1 MKRKSLLTIL
11 AIALVFV
18 LSLSVL
24 TACDKNKHEFS
35 SEWKFDETNHWHE
48 CTTKKHTD
56 TTEKTPHVF
65 TWTEKTPA
73 GVHTDKVEKGVCE
86 CGYETERTIPD
97 TATHAYGGE
106 WKKDASGHWHEST
119 CDAKAPTHE
128 VMKSDFAEHTFD
140 EGTVTKPADYGVVG
154 EKKFTCTKC
163 GYEKTETIDALGAKD
178 NEIKLVEGKTLGKE
192 YDGEVVSITKGDFV
206 IEGNRTPTFMF
217 KVKGADDNTY
227 AATAPKK
234 AGEYTVKVSV
244 AATAEWKEAEKT
256 FDFAITAKPL
266 TAEGTKVYDGTDGLS
281 ANLSGVVSGD
291 DITATVTMESKNVGA
306 AVKEVM
312 LAGAAKD
319 NYTLSPT
326 DVDASI
332 TAKPLTATASKVYDG
347 TNTIADIIPEGVCEG
362 EEVKVIVFMSNK
374 NAGSIVTSL
383 LLEGKDKDN
392 YQIDQANVAASIT
405 PMTVTVEWE
414 KEYDN
419 SNIFTG
425 EPVGMLEGDDVTV
438 TVTMQSAN
446 VGAAVQSFELTGKD
460 AVNYSLAREDVTAEI
475 VKADIEFEISNASA
489 FTEFFVGA
497 TNIPD
502 PETNY
507 VEIGDGYGEKTI
519 VWEKRLEGGVWSRTL
534 TKEEVR
540 NEKTGTY
547 QVRVQYAEGTNYRSA
562 VTDYVGFT
570 VNVKERT
577 LSVKNFTGKT
587 YDGTPVA
594 NFTYAA
600 LEDFVEITD
609 ISGVSD
615 ITSPYDGE
623 KYLEFRKKGEEI
635 YTKITSTNIPK
646 NAAEYEYRIGITAT
660 EEWEAAVSE
669 VKTFTIAQVE
679 IKLEKGYV
687 ATSAI
692 LQNGD
697 LLYLATHS
705 PVAGEKVALR
715 LVNGKAGL
723 ELNDTNSNYVKS
735 NQKKQV
741 SVQNNLDCFKLV
753 AISTAKVSNYKIVKD
768 PKLTSVEITVAPSE
782 KGISSQIQE
791 VWNGSESQK
800 WIDTSVRSGYFMV
813 GQTVI
818 AYDSTGTKLFEA
830 KIVKVHVGIGMS
842 SKLSPS
848 GCVIPSD
855 GMVRIDIDI
864 TGVTYTSAK
873 GGYLRVK

>member
-1 MKRKSLLTIL
+1 MKSWILSHKILSIVLACVMAAGVTCAVVLPVSLRH
-11 AIALVFV
+11 
-18 LSLSVL
+18 
-24 TACDKNKHEFS
+24 KHEFS
-35 SEWKFDETNHWHE
+35 AEWTTDETYHWHE
-48 CTTKKHTD
+48 CKG
-56 TTEKTPHVF
+56 EKCNEVSDKAAHVF
-65 TWTEKTPA
+65 DKEIVSERYLASAATYTDAAKYYKSCFCGVKGTETFA
-73 GVHTDKVEKGVCE
+73 NG
-86 CGYETERTIPD
+86 
-97 TATHAYGGE
+97 
-106 WKKDASGHWHEST
+106 SSLS
-119 CDAKAPTHE
+119 AKE
-128 VMKSDFAEHTFD
+128 N
-140 EGTVTKPADYGVVG
+140 VVG
-154 EKKFTCTKC
+154 LK
-163 GYEKTETIDALGAKD
+163 
-178 NEIKLVEGKTLGKE
+178 EGVTLGKV
-192 YDGEVVSITKGDFV
+192 YDGEACALDAEEITRNGDGEV
-206 IEGNRTPTFMF
+206 TVTYRR
-217 KVKGADDNTY
+217 KDGADFEN
-227 AATAPKK
+227 TAPKNV
-234 AGEYTVKVSV
+234 GEYTVKVSV

-256 FDFAITAKPL
+256 FDFA
-266 TAEGTKVYDGTDGLS
+266 
-281 ANLSGVVSGD
+281 
-291 DITATVTMESKNVGA
+291 
-306 AVKEVM
+306 
-312 LAGAAKD
+312 
-319 NYTLSPT
+319 
-326 DVDASI
+326 I

-405 PMTVTVEWE
+405 PRTVTVEWE

-460 AVNYSLAREDVTAEI
+460 AGNYSLAAEDVTAEI
-475 VKADIEFEISNASA
+475 VKADIEFKISNASA

-540 NEKTGTY
+540 NGKTGTY
-547 QVRVQYAEGTNYRSA
+547 QVCVQYAEGTNYRSA

-570 VNVKERT
+570 VNVKPRT
-577 LSVKNFTGKT
+577 LAVKNFTGKT

-600 LEDFVEITD
+600 LEDLVEITD

-705 PVAGEKVALR
+705 SVAGEKVALR

>member
-1 MKRKSLLTIL
+1 MKSWILSHKILSIVLACVMAAGVTCAVVLPVSLRH
-11 AIALVFV
+11 
-18 LSLSVL
+18 
-24 TACDKNKHEFS
+24 KHEFS
-35 SEWKFDETNHWHE
+35 AEWTTDETYHWHE
-48 CTTKKHTD
+48 CKD
-56 TTEKTPHVF
+56 EKCNEVSDKAAHVF
-65 TWTEKTPA
+65 DKEIVSERYLASAATYTDAAKYYKSCVCGVKGTETFA
-73 GVHTDKVEKGVCE
+73 NG
-86 CGYETERTIPD
+86 
-97 TATHAYGGE
+97 
-106 WKKDASGHWHEST
+106 SSLS
-119 CDAKAPTHE
+119 AKE
-128 VMKSDFAEHTFD
+128 N
-140 EGTVTKPADYGVVG
+140 VVG
-154 EKKFTCTKC
+154 LK
-163 GYEKTETIDALGAKD
+163 
-178 NEIKLVEGKTLGKE
+178 EGVKLGKV
-192 YDGEVVSITKGDFV
+192 YDGEACALDAEEITRNGDGEV
-206 IEGNRTPTFMF
+206 TVTYRRI
-217 KVKGADDNTY
+217 GADFEN
-227 AATAPKK
+227 TAPKNV
-234 AGEYTVKVSV
+234 GEYTVKVSV

-266 TAEGTKVYDGTDGLS
+266 TAEGTKLYDGTDGLS
-281 ANLSGVVSGD
+281 VNLSGVVSGD
-291 DITATVTMESKNVGA
+291 DVTATVTMESKNVGA
-306 AVKEVM
+306 AVKEVI

-374 NAGSIVTSL
+374 NAGSVVTSL

-392 YQIDQANVAASIT
+392 YQIDQSNVAASIT

-446 VGAAVQSFELTGKD
+446 VGAAVQSFEITGKD
-460 AVNYSLAREDVTAEI
+460 AGNYSLAAEDVTAEI

-570 VNVKERT
+570 VNVKPRT
-577 LSVKNFTGKT
+577 LAVKNFTGKT

-600 LEDFVEITD
+600 LEDLVEITD

-768 PKLTSVEITVAPSE
+768 PKLTSVEITVASSE

>member
-1 MKRKSLLTIL
+1 MKSWILSHKILSIVLACVMAAGVTCAVVLPVSLRH
-11 AIALVFV
+11 
-18 LSLSVL
+18 
-24 TACDKNKHEFS
+24 KHEFS
-35 SEWKFDETNHWHE
+35 AEWTTDETYHWHE
-48 CTTKKHTD
+48 CKD
-56 TTEKTPHVF
+56 EKCNEVSDKAAHVF
-65 TWTEKTPA
+65 DKEIVSERYLASAATYTDAAKYYKSCVCGVKGTETFA
-73 GVHTDKVEKGVCE
+73 NG
-86 CGYETERTIPD
+86 
-97 TATHAYGGE
+97 
-106 WKKDASGHWHEST
+106 SSLS
-119 CDAKAPTHE
+119 AKE
-128 VMKSDFAEHTFD
+128 N
-140 EGTVTKPADYGVVG
+140 VVG
-154 EKKFTCTKC
+154 LK
-163 GYEKTETIDALGAKD
+163 
-178 NEIKLVEGKTLGKE
+178 EGVKLGKV
-192 YDGEVVSITKGDFV
+192 YDGEACALDAEEITRNGDGEV
-206 IEGNRTPTFMF
+206 TVTYRRI
-217 KVKGADDNTY
+217 GADFEN
-227 AATAPKK
+227 TAPKNV
-234 AGEYTVKVSV
+234 GEYTVKVSV

-266 TAEGTKVYDGTDGLS
+266 TAEGTKLYDGTDGLS
-281 ANLSGVVSGD
+281 VNLSGVVSGD
-291 DITATVTMESKNVGA
+291 DVTATVTMESKNVGA
-306 AVKEVM
+306 AVKEVI

-374 NAGSIVTSL
+374 NAGSVVTSL

-392 YQIDQANVAASIT
+392 YQIDQSNVAASIT

-460 AVNYSLAREDVTAEI
+460 AGNYSLAAEDVTAEI

-570 VNVKERT
+570 VNVKPRT
-577 LSVKNFTGKT
+577 LAVKNFTGKT

-600 LEDFVEITD
+600 LEDLVEITD

-768 PKLTSVEITVAPSE
+768 PKLTSVEITVASSE